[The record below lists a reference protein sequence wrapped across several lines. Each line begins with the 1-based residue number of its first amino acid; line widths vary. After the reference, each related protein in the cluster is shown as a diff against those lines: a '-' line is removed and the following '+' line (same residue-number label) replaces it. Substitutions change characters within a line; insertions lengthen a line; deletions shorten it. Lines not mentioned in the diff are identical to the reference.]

1 MNISEE
7 AKRKLAEIREKEEFE
22 KTLSA
27 LIESGICPKC
37 GKDMRQGF
45 IDSRIVK
52 HERPSFIIS
61 ELYLTWECFQGCEYE
76 IRGEKVKGFKKLMR
90 KDSLPLGQGL
100 RGEGTEKG
108 SCRAEKD
115 DLYSIN

>member
-1 MNISEE
+1 MKISEE
-7 AKRKLAEIREKEEFE
+7 AKRRLDEARKKEESE

-45 IDSRIVK
+45 IDSRMVK
-52 HERPSFIIS
+52 DERPSVIIS
-61 ELYLTWECFQGCEYE
+61 EIYLTWECFQGCEYE
-76 IRGEKVKGFKKLMR
+76 IKGENIKGFKKLMR
-90 KDSLPLGQGL
+90 KDSLPLGRGL
-100 RGEGTEKG
+100 REKG
-108 SCRAEKD
+108 VEKGNCIAEKC